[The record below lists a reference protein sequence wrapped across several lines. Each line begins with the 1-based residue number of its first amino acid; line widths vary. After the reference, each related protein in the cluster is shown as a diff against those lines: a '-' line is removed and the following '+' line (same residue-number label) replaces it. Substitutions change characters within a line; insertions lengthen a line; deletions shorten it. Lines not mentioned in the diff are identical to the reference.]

1 MLLHSWFHFKLN
13 KGPLKG
19 WNGVAAV
26 KSMLDSR
33 EREGCYPNV
42 FKSSHA
48 RGLCVFV
55 SRALFLSLTSS
66 VF

>member
-19 WNGVAAV
+19 LNGLAAV
-26 KSMLDSR
+26 KSVLNSR
-33 EREGCYPNV
+33 EREGCYSNV
-42 FKSSHA
+42 LRSSHA
-48 RGLCVFV
+48 RGLWVPV
-55 SRALFLSLTSS
+55 SHALFLSPTSY